1 MRLTSS
7 FFVSALTRRL
17 YGDGMSGLIEKK
29 GAEDAGAIFI
39 RVIKCDR
46 SQTLLSPAP
55 QSVFTDGDQGERQF
69 EVRIKNASE
78 ADIDQKLARE
88 TSFDSDIWV
97 VEIQTDQPENYMN
110 IVSD

>member
-1 MRLTSS
+1 MFNKWKDQLNEK
-7 FFVSALTRRL
+7 FK
-17 YGDGMSGLIEKK
+17 KK

-39 RVIKCDR
+39 RVIKRDR

>member
-1 MRLTSS
+1 
-7 FFVSALTRRL
+7 
-17 YGDGMSGLIEKK
+17 
-29 GAEDAGAIFI
+29 
-39 RVIKCDR
+39 
-46 SQTLLSPAP
+46 
-55 QSVFTDGDQGERQF
+55 
-69 EVRIKNASE
+69 VRIKNASE